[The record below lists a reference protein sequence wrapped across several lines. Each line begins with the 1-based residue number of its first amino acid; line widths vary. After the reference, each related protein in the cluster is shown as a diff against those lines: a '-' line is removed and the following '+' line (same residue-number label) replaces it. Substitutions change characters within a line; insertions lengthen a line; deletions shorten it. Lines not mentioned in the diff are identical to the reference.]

1 MKRSMLTS
9 YNKKST
15 DSGVSARAPSV
26 TAVGSVQVSGHTPSA
41 WAHSSVSTFG
51 VRYHPLLPD
60 LSPAHGVEA
69 LVEGSEMSMLRE
81 GEFLFEKLYRL
92 TNLILVLGSPMTPD
106 YAWRHREGRKTR
118 YEGKRVGGTI
128 VVHFIKKN
136 LWYLETALALLEGE
150 EQSESEKYESA
161 RGVFN

>member
-1 MKRSMLTS
+1 MLTDLT
-9 YNKKST
+9 KST
-15 DSGVSARAPSV
+15 KAASSGVSAPSV
-26 TAVGSVQVSGHTPSA
+26 TAVESISGYSTPSD

-51 VRYHPLLPD
+51 TRYHPPLPD

-81 GEFLFEKLYRL
+81 GTFPLEKLIIYFVL
-92 TNLILVLGSPMTPD
+92 SGLILGSPMTPD
-106 YAWRHREGRKTR
+106 YAWTHREGRKTR
-118 YEGKRVGGTI
+118 FEGKRIGGTI

-161 RGVFN
+161 MRRSTDHP